1 MDHELSLGNQTMV
14 HMDPSMFDNVN
25 FEHMMASD
33 PQLLG
38 SNMFQHPPLGR
49 GPEVPEMLQA
59 LPPPQAPQMQNQQL
73 QLQHEQLQQ
82 RDMQQE
88 QHNQQ

>member
-1 MDHELSLGNQTMV
+1 MDHELSLGNQPMV

-33 PQLLG
+33 QQLLG

-49 GPEVPEMLQA
+49 GPEMPEILQA
-59 LPPPQAPQMQNQQL
+59 LPPPQAPQMQTQQL
-73 QLQHEQLQQ
+73 QMHEQLQQ

>member
-1 MDHELSLGNQTMV
+1 MDHELSLGNQPMV

-33 PQLLG
+33 PQLLA

-49 GPEVPEMLQA
+49 GPEMPEMLQA
-59 LPPPQAPQMQNQQL
+59 LPPSQAPQLNQQL
-73 QLQHEQLQQ
+73 QRQQEQLQQ

-88 QHNQQ
+88 QLNQQ